1 MITLYDYLPSQ
12 NAYKVRLLLNH
23 LQRPYVTKIVQ
34 IFAGE
39 GRDPAFLAKS
49 PTGAVPVLELDDGR
63 LLTESN
69 AILFYLAQNTA
80 YLPCDAWNQAQVMR
94 WMFFEEDF
102 IQNGMASL
110 RHWTQTHKLARR
122 SPEMIASKRA
132 LSHKTLDIL
141 ERWLQGRS
149 FLTDAGYTIAD
160 MSVFAYISRAG
171 EAGIRMVAFPA
182 VTLWLERVR
191 SQSNF
196 LEAMYPYS
204 IDPQSSQELPCGGV
218 LSWEH

>member
-23 LQRPYVTKIVQ
+23 LNRPYVTKIVQ

-39 GRDPAFLAKS
+39 GRNPAFLAKN
-49 PTGAVPVLELDDGR
+49 PTGAVPVLELEDGR

-69 AILFYLAQNTA
+69 AILFYLAQGTA
-80 YLPCDAWNQAQVMR
+80 YLPSDAWSQAQVLR

-102 IQNGMASL
+102 IQNGLATL
-110 RHWTQTHKLARR
+110 RHWTETHKLARR
-122 SPEMIASKRA
+122 SPEMIAAKQA

-149 FLTDAGYTIAD
+149 FLTDAGYSIAD
-160 MSVFAYISRAG
+160 MSVFAYVSRAG
-171 EAGIRMVAFPA
+171 EAGIELRAFPA
-182 VTLWLERVR
+182 VTTWLERVR
-191 SQSNF
+191 SQPNF
-196 LEAMYPYS
+196 LAAVHPYS
-204 IDPQSSQELPCGGV
+204 MDPQASQELP
-218 LSWEH
+218 

>member
-1 MITLYDYLPSQ
+1 MLTLYDYLPSQ

-23 LQRPYVTKIVQ
+23 LHRPYVTKIVQ

-39 GRDPAFLAKS
+39 GRDPAFLAKN

-69 AILFYLAQNTA
+69 AILFYLAQGTI
-80 YLPCDAWNQAQVMR
+80 YLPADAWSQAQVLR

-102 IQNGMASL
+102 IQNGLASL
-110 RHWTQTHKLARR
+110 RHWIQTHKLARR
-122 SPEMIASKRA
+122 SPEMIASKQA
-132 LSHKTLDIL
+132 LSHKTLEIL
-141 ERWLQGRS
+141 ERWLSGRA

-171 EAGIRMVAFPA
+171 EAGMELVAYPA
-182 VTLWLERVR
+182 VTRWLERVR
-191 SQSNF
+191 SQPNF
-196 LEAMYPYS
+196 LETVHPYS
-204 IDPQSSQELPCGGV
+204 IDPQSSQELP
-218 LSWEH
+218 

>member
-12 NAYKVRLLLNH
+12 NAYKVRLLLHH
-23 LQRPYVTKIVQ
+23 LDRPYVTKIVQ

-39 GRDPAFLAKS
+39 GQTPSFRAKS

-69 AILFYLAQNTA
+69 AILFYLAQGTA
-80 YLPCDAWNQAQVMR
+80 YLPSDAWGQAQVLR

-102 IQNGMASL
+102 IQNGLASL
-110 RHWTQTHKLARR
+110 RHWAMTGKLGRR
-122 SPEMIASKRA
+122 SPEMIAAKRA
-132 LSHKTLDIL
+132 LSHKTLRIL
-141 ERWLQGRS
+141 EGWFEERS

-171 EAGIRMVAFPA
+171 EAGIDLTTFPA
-182 VTLWLERVR
+182 TNAWLERVR
-191 SQSNF
+191 SQPNF
-196 LEAMYPYS
+196 LGTVHAYA
-204 IDPQSSQELPCGGV
+204 IDPQSSQELP
-218 LSWEH
+218 